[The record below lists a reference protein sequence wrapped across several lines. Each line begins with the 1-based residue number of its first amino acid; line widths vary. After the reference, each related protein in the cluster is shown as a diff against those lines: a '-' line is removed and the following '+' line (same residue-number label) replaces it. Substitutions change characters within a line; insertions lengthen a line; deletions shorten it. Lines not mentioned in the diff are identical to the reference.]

1 MSGEISHKG
10 VIKRLSKE
18 GIIVT
23 IISESACASCH
34 VKGVCTAADAKDK
47 EIRIDHYDGNVREGQ
62 QVLVVG
68 KMAQGFKALFYG
80 YLLPFLLLLT
90 VLIISTNITSNEGL
104 SGLLSLGVLVPY
116 YLVLYLFRNKLKKTF
131 GFEIKPLQ

>member
-10 VIKRLSKE
+10 VIKKLSKE
-18 GIIVT
+18 GIIVG

-34 VKGVCTAADAKDK
+34 AKGACTAADVKDK
-47 EIRIDHYDGNVREGQ
+47 EIEISHYEGEFHEGQ

-68 KMAQGFKALFYG
+68 KTSQGFRALFYG
-80 YLLPFLLLLT
+80 YLLPFLLLLAI
-90 VLIISTNITSNEGL
+90 LIISTNITSNEGL

-131 GFEIKPLQ
+131 GFEIKPL